1 MNETFQK
8 EHEKTFRRT
17 ARHIPETALPEKT
30 GEDKELA
37 RYRGHDA
44 ASFGTRLEAEQGSEA
59 LAAFEMVCAIAR
71 AVKEKGGRALLVGGS
86 VRDEVLGIPSKD
98 FDVEIYGVAPEE
110 IEKII
115 APLGRVDVVG
125 RAFGILKLTKPGIMD
140 IDISF
145 PRSDSK
151 IGAGHRGFEVKVDPN
166 MSIREAAK
174 RRDFTFNAL
183 SKDPLT
189 GEIFDPFGG
198 VQDLR
203 ERRLKV
209 TDPERFRDDPLRVF
223 RGAQFVARFGLR
235 PDPETLAIMQS
246 MVPELATLPKE
257 RVRDE
262 WEKLLLKSGQP
273 SLGLHTLHEVG
284 IIAQYFPELQALR
297 GTEQEL
303 DWHPEGDVWTHT
315 LLVADSAAAI
325 IRYYGI
331 SGDEART
338 VMWAS
343 LCHDLGKP
351 ETTAFEN
358 GRVRS
363 HGHEG
368 AGAEPTRTFLE
379 KIGLDNDTT
388 AKCVAIV
395 RDHLWPGVMCLKHLQ
410 GEEISDGAFRRLA
423 KRIHP
428 ATIAELTFVAEADHR
443 GRGPFVDPAHLEQFL
458 LPDPYAAGAWVRKR
472 AQELAI
478 YKETPK
484 PILQGRDLIGLG
496 FQPGKEFGKVIA
508 LAEDLRDQKNYTREQ
523 ILELISGTSSIAT
536 VVRKLTEVLEK

>member
-1 MNETFQK
+1 MTETFQG
-8 EHEKTFRRT
+8 EHEKTFQRT
-17 ARHIPETALPEKT
+17 ARHIPENALLEKIK
-30 GEDKELA
+30 EDKELMH
-37 RYRGHDA
+37 YRGHDE
-44 ASFGTRLEAEQGSEA
+44 ASFSARLEAEQGLEA
-59 LAAFEMVCAIAR
+59 RAAFETVCTLAR

-86 VRDEVLGIPSKD
+86 VRDEVLGVPSKD
-98 FDVEIYGVAPEE
+98 FDIEIYGLTPAAV
-110 IEKII
+110 EKII
-115 APLGRVDVVG
+115 KPLGRVDAIG
-125 RAFGILKLTKPGIMD
+125 QAFGILKLTKPGGLD
-140 IDISF
+140 IDISL

-151 IGAGHRGFEVKVDPN
+151 IGAGHRGFEVKVDPT

-198 VQDLR
+198 VKDLH

-209 TDPERFRDDPLRVF
+209 TDHERFRDDPLRVF
-223 RGAQFVARFGLR
+223 RGAQFIARFGLR
-235 PDPETLAIMQS
+235 SDPETLAIMQS
-246 MVPELATLPKE
+246 MASDIATLPKE
-257 RVRDE
+257 RIRDE
-262 WEKLLLKSGQP
+262 WEKLLLKSEQP
-273 SLGLHTLHEVG
+273 SLGLHTLQEVG
-284 IIAQYFPELQALR
+284 IIAPYFPELQALR
-297 GTEQEL
+297 GTKQEF

-325 IRYYGI
+325 IRYYGLT
-331 SGDEART
+331 GDEART

-351 ETTAFEN
+351 ETTAYMN

-363 HGHEG
+363 HAHEG
-368 AGAEPTRTFLE
+368 AGVEPTRTFLE

-388 AKCVAIV
+388 TKCIAIV
-395 RDHLWPGVMCLKHLQ
+395 RDHLWPTVMYLKHLQ
-410 GEEISDGAFRRLA
+410 KEETSDGAFRRLA
-423 KRIHP
+423 RRIHP
-428 ATIAELTFVAEADHR
+428 ATIAELTYVAEADHR

-458 LPDPYAAGAWVRKR
+458 LPDPYAAGAWVRKH

-496 FQPGKEFGKVIA
+496 FQPGKEFGRVIA
-508 LAEDLRDQKNYTREQ
+508 LAEDLRDQKNWPHEQ
-523 ILELISGTSSIAT
+523 ILALLADTDSLAACI
-536 VVRKLTEVLEK
+536 RKLTQALE